1 MNNDPVNK
9 VLFVLPYYD
18 PFKDE
23 GAKKRMLMFMEI
35 ASRNGFEVYAIAGVH
50 ASIYRKAIK
59 HKEVFDQ
66 KYSWT
71 ILPFFGLFRNALF
84 HRITRLLFR
93 AAISSL
99 CRKNRFA
106 YIQAET
112 TAGGYLAGNGN
123 GTPVLVD
130 YHGDIL
136 DETLCVD
143 PTLGPSSWKYK
154 TVLDVIRKTAA
165 KCDHAVFVSAKMQEL
180 ILKQTGV
187 DLGNNV
193 IFPCVAE
200 ESRPVSGECPEFRS
214 RIRDRI
220 VLSYLGGL
228 QPWQNVDRILDIVIE
243 LGKIDKRIF
252 FALFTPHDPN
262 PYRERLDRIGTDNY
276 FIKSLGKSEVQT
288 YFSHVDVSFLLR
300 DDRPLNQVS
309 SPTKIRE
316 SLALGIPVIGTMYS
330 GDIES
335 VVRHDYN
342 GFILSD
348 VTPRKDEIP
357 ALCDF
362 IRRVA
367 SQKETFKAR
376 CVESVRDQDQK
387 HFEKEYMDYI
397 NTQFQPHRHA

>member
-1 MNNDPVNK
+1 MINHPDRK

-18 PFKDE
+18 PFRDE

-35 ASRNGFEVYAIAGVH
+35 ASRNGFEVHAIAGVH
-50 ASIYRKAIK
+50 ASIYLQSLI
-59 HKEVFDQ
+59 HKEVFEQ
-66 KYSWT
+66 NYSWT
-71 ILPFFGLFRNALF
+71 VIPFFGLFRNALF
-84 HRITRLLFR
+84 HRITRFLFR
-93 AAISSL
+93 AAIGIQ

-112 TAGGYLAGNGN
+112 TAGGYLAGDRKD
-123 GTPVLVD
+123 TPILVD

-143 PTLGPSSWKYK
+143 PSLDASSWKYK
-154 TVLDVIRKTAA
+154 TVLDVIRKTTA
-165 KCDHAVFVSAKMQEL
+165 KCGHAIFVSTRMQDLLLE
-180 ILKQTGV
+180 QTGV
-187 DLGNNV
+187 DLKNNV

-200 ESRPVSGECPEFRS
+200 EPQLSPEDCPEFRS
-214 RIRDRI
+214 RIQNRI

-243 LGKIDKRIF
+243 LRKIDPKIF
-252 FALFTPHDPN
+252 FALFTPHDTGI
-262 PYRERLDRIGTDNY
+262 YKERLDRIGAENY
-276 FIKSLGKSEVQT
+276 FIKSLSKSEVQT
-288 YFSHVDVSFLLR
+288 YFSNVDASFLLR
-300 DDRPLNQVS
+300 DDRPLNRVS

-316 SLALGIPVIGTMYS
+316 SLALGIPVIGTGNS

-335 VVRHDYN
+335 IVRHDCN

-357 ALCDF
+357 ALYDF

-367 SQKETFKAR
+367 SQKDVFKNR

-387 HFEKEYMDYI
+387 HFEKKYMDYI
-397 NTQFQPHRHA
+397 NTRFQPHHT